1 MLIVL
6 IFDFL
11 HLNRLTWV
19 RISLLVVLGVTW
31 RLLFCLVDWCV
42 LLPVG
47 CDLGFCCVVF
57 DFVGGGLGL
66 VVARVSGFGFGGLCL
81 GCGAFVVAWV
91 CSLLCLCCW

>member
-11 HLNRLTWV
+11 HLSRLTWV

-31 RLLFCLVDWCV
+31 WLLFCLVDWCV

-47 CDLGFCCVVF
+47 CALGFY
-57 DFVGGGLGL
+57 
-66 VVARVSGFGFGGLCL
+66 
-81 GCGAFVVAWV
+81 CGV
-91 CSLLCLCCW
+91 